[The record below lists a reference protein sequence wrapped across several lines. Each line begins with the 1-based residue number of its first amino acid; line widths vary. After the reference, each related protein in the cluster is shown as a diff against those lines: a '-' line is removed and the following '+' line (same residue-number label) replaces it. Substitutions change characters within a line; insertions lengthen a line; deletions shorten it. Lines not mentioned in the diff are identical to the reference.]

1 MTNTTISG
9 AKKQTAHMAV
19 SLPRAFAAEVTAV
32 ADQSG
37 RSTAKQLEHAFR
49 LAQTIEQVLPAATV
63 QALKSGALPPTE
75 LLMGLAAVLQAPAES
90 VALKQALDAN
100 PVRVHFDRADPSKA
114 YQRQAD
120 GTEVEGRVLDNGDFV
135 PSHSK
140 SASTKASK
148 KHEPHQEAPDKAAPE
163 AAKRSRKRA
172 AEAMSVHA

>member
-1 MTNTTISG
+1 MTNTKNSG
-9 AKKQTAHMAV
+9 ARKQTAHMAV

-32 ADQSG
+32 AEQSD

-49 LAQTIEQVLPAATV
+49 LAQTVEQILPAATV

-100 PVRVHFDRADPSKA
+100 PVRIHFDRNDPTKA

-120 GTEVEGRVLDNGDFV
+120 GTVVEGRVADNGDFV

-140 SASTKASK
+140 SAFMKASN
-148 KHEPHQEAPDKAAPE
+148 KHEPHQEAPDKAAPQ
-163 AAKRSRKRA
+163 AAKRPRKRA
-172 AEAMSVHA
+172 AEAMPAHA